1 MRKCNMRW
9 FSPQRMKKHLAFA
22 LAVSLIA
29 MVPVSAF
36 AQVLKI
42 SMTKTNVS
50 IESVLREL
58 EKQSE
63 YTFFYNDNQV
73 KLNKKVSINVSDAPI
88 ETVLN
93 EVFKNSGYT
102 YKIVDNQIVVS
113 ATKEAT
119 KDVQTTQQQKQRK
132 VSGVVK
138 DAMGEAIIGASVVEK
153 GAPSNG
159 TITDIN
165 GQFSLTVGGNEL
177 QITYIGYMP
186 ETVSLKPG
194 VTSYNV
200 TMKEDTKTLDEVV
213 VVGYGVQ
220 KKQSVVGA
228 ISSATSE
235 DLKQMGSPNLS
246 TALAGKVAGVTFTVP
261 SGRPGSDDAEIYV
274 RGVATMSGDSAP
286 LVLVDGVER
295 DYSQVDPEDVAQLSV
310 LKDASATAVYGVRG
324 ANGVIVITTKS
335 GRSGRTNIN
344 YRNQFG
350 FSFLVDY
357 IDMMNS
363 EQNLQYQLQCVM
375 SEPNSNFYPMM
386 QYLKREMDGTASE
399 ADLARLAK
407 ARATDTDWMDLMT
420 QTGFLQEHSVSVSGG
435 SDKTRFFISGSYLPQ
450 QGILKKSSLDRY
462 STRFNIDHKAT
473 KWLDL
478 GLKATV
484 GYSKTNFADPE
495 AGAGRQN
502 WGNPWFTTLL
512 AYPYESPDDW
522 YNVDNPTLI
531 TKYYDRETGRLKTV
545 ASVYAKASI
554 TDWLSVKTNFGLD
567 FMYNRNVS
575 TLHRDHPNAQQNHG
589 YYGQTSSELFRYTWT
604 NTINVN
610 KDFANGHSLNA
621 VAGMEMFQGK
631 WYTSNFTGYDL
642 NSDMM
647 QSPAGIG
654 DKSGSSLFPPSI
666 GGGRTMSNLM
676 SFFAQASY
684 SIANKYNFSASLR
697 HDTSSK
703 FYEDNASATFW
714 SVGASWLISS
724 ESWFD
729 NAKWLNQL
737 KLRASYGTT
746 GNQDGVSDFGTF
758 DGYYNSSY
766 NGESGYSHGQLGNSE
781 LRWET
786 SAQTNVGLDVS
797 VLGSRVNVTF
807 DFYNIKT
814 KDLYMSKNIS
824 MTSGFSSILANA
836 GSIVNRG
843 VELGVNT
850 TPVKTQNFQWDL
862 GFNYTYNKSEIT
874 DLGTWSNKEG
884 RYKNGNT
891 LYELGRPLGTW
902 IMPYYAGVS
911 PANGMP
917 VFYDNYGQLTTD
929 INQAYMADHLGT
941 YEVPVFGGI
950 TTRLRYKG
958 VQLDAQFTYAY
969 HYTVMN
975 CQRWYMDNHKFNGNK
990 PVRMLRMWMKEGD
1003 VTDVPAFR
1011 DGIQPSP
1018 MASQFLEDASYLRL
1032 KTLRLSWTLPDR
1044 WMRKTRFIRNLTL
1057 YAQGENLV
1065 TWTGYTGADPEVNGA
1080 QDVMSYPKPRTI
1092 TFGVDMNF

>member
-1 MRKCNMRW
+1 
-9 FSPQRMKKHLAFA
+9 
-22 LAVSLIA
+22 
-29 MVPVSAF
+29 
-36 AQVLKI
+36 
-42 SMTKTNVS
+42 
-50 IESVLREL
+50 
-58 EKQSE
+58 
-63 YTFFYNDNQV
+63 
-73 KLNKKVSINVSDAPI
+73 
-88 ETVLN
+88 
-93 EVFKNSGYT
+93 
-102 YKIVDNQIVVS
+102 
-113 ATKEAT
+113 
-119 KDVQTTQQQKQRK
+119 
-132 VSGVVK
+132 
-138 DAMGEAIIGASVVEK
+138 
-153 GAPSNG
+153 
-159 TITDIN
+159 
-165 GQFSLTVGGNEL
+165 
-177 QITYIGYMP
+177 
-186 ETVSLKPG
+186 
-194 VTSYNV
+194 
-200 TMKEDTKTLDEVV
+200 
-213 VVGYGVQ
+213 
-220 KKQSVVGA
+220 
-228 ISSATSE
+228 
-235 DLKQMGSPNLS
+235 
-246 TALAGKVAGVTFTVP
+246 
-261 SGRPGSDDAEIYV
+261 
-274 RGVATMSGDSAP
+274 
-286 LVLVDGVER
+286 
-295 DYSQVDPEDVAQLSV
+295 
-310 LKDASATAVYGVRG
+310 
-324 ANGVIVITTKS
+324 
-335 GRSGRTNIN
+335 
-344 YRNQFG
+344 
-350 FSFLVDY
+350 
-357 IDMMNS
+357 
-363 EQNLQYQLQCVM
+363 
-375 SEPNSNFYPMM
+375 
-386 QYLKREMDGTASE
+386 MDGTASE

-407 ARATDTDWMDLMT
+407 ARATDPDWMDLMT

-435 SDKTRFFISGSYLPQ
+435 SDKTRFFISGSYLTQ

-797 VLGSRVNVTF
+797 VLDSRVNVTF

-941 YEVPVFGGI
+941 YEMPVFGGI